1 MGRPAGPTRDTKALI
16 CERALDLF
24 AEKGYT
30 ASTMRDIAHG
40 AGMKDA
46 SLYNHFSSKR
56 DLFDATVSLQLERLT
71 SLLRS
76 HQALAHPE
84 DSTAAYAT
92 DDPNQLLST
101 VLASYEPFFSDP
113 AIIKLRHILEA
124 ERHADPSIFQL
135 YRTIFITRPIQLQE
149 AIFTQL
155 IARGYLGPCDTEL
168 AARQFHGA
176 VFLALSEEM
185 PWDDARR
192 FIAKHLDAFQ
202 SEHRIRKEHA

>member
-16 CERALDLF
+16 CEQALDVF

-71 SLLRS
+71 NLLRS

-84 DSTAAYAT
+84 DNAAAYAT
-92 DDPNQLLST
+92 DDLNQLLST

-124 ERHADPSIFQL
+124 ERHTDPSIFQL

-149 AIFTQL
+149 TIFAQL
-155 IARGYLGPCDTEL
+155 IARGYLGPCDTEAIPRSGVPSAL
-168 AARQFHGA
+168 RGDAVGRRPSVYRQA
-176 VFLALSEEM
+176 
-185 PWDDARR
+185 PRR
-192 FIAKHLDAFQ
+192 IPK
-202 SEHRIRKEHA
+202 

>member
-16 CERALDLF
+16 CERALDVF

-40 AGMKDA
+40 AGVKDA

-101 VLASYEPFFSDP
+101 VLASRSFQTRLSSSCGTSSKRSDTP
-113 AIIKLRHILEA
+113 TQASSSSTARYSS
-124 ERHADPSIFQL
+124 RGQSSCRRRSSPSSSHADTSVS
-135 YRTIFITRPIQLQE
+135 
-149 AIFTQL
+149 AIWSSPP
-155 IARGYLGPCDTEL
+155 GNSTE
-168 AARQFHGA
+168 RC
-176 VFLALSEEM
+176 S
-185 PWDDARR
+185 
-192 FIAKHLDAFQ
+192 
-202 SEHRIRKEHA
+202 

>member
-16 CERALDLF
+16 CERALDVF

-124 ERHADPSIFQL
+124 ERHADPSISQL
-135 YRTIFITRPIQLQE
+135 YRTIFITRPIQLQK

-155 IARGYLGPCDTEL
+155 IARSVPAIRSLPPDNSTE
-168 AARQFHGA
+168 RC
-176 VFLALSEEM
+176 S
-185 PWDDARR
+185 
-192 FIAKHLDAFQ
+192 
-202 SEHRIRKEHA
+202 

>member
-16 CERALDLF
+16 CERALDVF

-71 SLLRS
+71 NLLRS

-84 DSTAAYAT
+84 DNAAAHAT

-168 AARQFHGA
+168 AA
-176 VFLALSEEM
+176 FLSAYASGEIALPQPDADYTDEQEETE
-185 PWDDARR
+185 DEA
-192 FIAKHLDAFQ
+192 
-202 SEHRIRKEHA
+202 

>member
-16 CERALDLF
+16 CERALDVF

-71 SLLRS
+71 NLLRS

-84 DSTAAYAT
+84 DNAAAYAT
-92 DDPNQLLST
+92 DDPNRLLST

-149 AIFTQL
+149 TIFAQL
-155 IARGYLGPCDTEL
+155 IAPAGKPTLMGFACGHVLPT
-168 AARQFHGA
+168 
-176 VFLALSEEM
+176 LALPLGRM
-185 PWDDARR
+185 CT
-192 FIAKHLDAFQ
+192 LDA
-202 SEHRIRKEHA
+202 SAGALRLDGC